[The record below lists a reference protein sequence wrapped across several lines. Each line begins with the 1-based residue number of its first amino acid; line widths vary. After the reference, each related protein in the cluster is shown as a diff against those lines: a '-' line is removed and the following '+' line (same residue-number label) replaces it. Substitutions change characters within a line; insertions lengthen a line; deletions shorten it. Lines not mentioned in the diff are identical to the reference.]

1 MDDKCSNDSN
11 LWYYWDRINKR
22 LNKLFIF
29 MMSLLI
35 ITQVAILNP
44 NIRLLLSRIDRLEGK
59 SVNDS
64 QLFIKR
70 GEIEFTA
77 ENIDNV
83 KHLNF
88 YVNGEKIA
96 VKNGKTVKLEAKDND
111 IIEISGSGFEEMA
124 ILRVTSV
131 SDNVTVP
138 EPGKVIYINNNLVL
152 VDRVRIK

>member
-1 MDDKCSNDSN
+1 MDNKCSNDSN
-11 LWYYWDRINKR
+11 LWYRWDNINK
-22 LNKLFIF
+22 KLHKLLIF
-29 MMSLLI
+29 MISLLI
-35 ITQVAILNP
+35 VTQVAILSP
-44 NIRLLLSRIDRLEGK
+44 RIRLLLSRIDQLEGK
-59 SVNDS
+59 SVTDS

-88 YVNGEKIA
+88 YINGENIA
-96 VKNGKTVKLEAKDND
+96 VKNGKTVKLEAKNND